1 MQARQMQQMQN
12 LLILNKPL
20 GVRST
25 RCVDVVRKTLLASGR
40 NVKVGHGGTL
50 DSSAS
55 GVLVLLIGR
64 ATRLSSLVMQMPKSY
79 EVLVRLGSETSTC
92 DYTGE
97 VTAKGDWST
106 VTQPDIEGALPPF
119 LGWQMQ
125 VPPEISAVHV
135 DGERAHR
142 IARGGGTPEIDARPV
157 FVREIVATSNLSP
170 VGEFTLSISCG
181 KGTYV
186 RSLVRDLGR
195 RLGCGAHVA
204 ALKRTATGPFGLDR
218 SFDPSP
224 LLRGDNWNSC
234 VGKLI
239 QAMLPLEEIAAF
251 LPSYTPQEESD
262 DRLERGIALPLA
274 ETRRLTFGSFCSD
287 DAACV
292 LSPRVFT
299 VARIGLA
306 DGAPELLPTV
316 NVLKI

>member
-1 MQARQMQQMQN
+1 MQAQQTQG
-12 LLILNKPL
+12 LLVLNKPL

-25 RCVDVVRKTLLASGR
+25 HCVDVVRKTLLASGR

-64 ATRLSSLVMQMPKSY
+64 ATRLSSLVMQMPKKY
-79 EVLVRLGSETSTC
+79 EVLVRLGAETSTC

-97 VTAKGDWST
+97 VTAEGDRSI
-106 VTQPDIEGALPPF
+106 VARHDVDEVLPSF

-135 DGERAHR
+135 GGERAHR
-142 IARGGGTPEIDARPV
+142 IARGGGSPEIDARPV
-157 FVREIVATSNLSP
+157 FVRRIVQTSGLSP
-170 VGEFTLSISCG
+170 AGDFTLSISCG

-204 ALKRTATGPFGLDR
+204 ALKRTATGPFWLDR
-218 SFDPSP
+218 SFDPGS
-224 LLRGDNWNSC
+224 LLSAGNWKS
-234 VGKLI
+234 GADELI
-239 QAMLPLEEIAAF
+239 QAMLPIEETTAF
-251 LPSYTPQEESD
+251 LPSYTPKDDGD
-262 DRLERGIALPLA
+262 DRLASGIALPLA
-274 ETRRLTFGSFCSD
+274 ETHRRTFGRFCAE

-292 LSPRVFT
+292 VSSRAFT
-299 VARIGLA
+299 VARIDVV
-306 DGAPELLPTV
+306 DGVPALVPTV
-316 NVLKI
+316 NIIY

>member
-1 MQARQMQQMQN
+1 MQAQQMQRMQN
-12 LLILNKPL
+12 LLVLNKPL

-25 RCVDVVRKTLLASGR
+25 RCVDVVRKALQAVGR

-79 EVLVRLGSETSTC
+79 EVLVRLGTETSTC

-97 VTAKGDWST
+97 ATGEGDWST
-106 VTQPDIEGALPPF
+106 VAQSDIERALPSF

-142 IARGGGTPEIDARPV
+142 IARGGGTPEIEARPV
-157 FVREIVATSNLSP
+157 FVRRIATISALSP
-170 VGEFTLSISCG
+170 AGEFGLSISCG

-186 RSLVRDLGR
+186 RSVVRDLGR

-218 SFDPSP
+218 SFDPTS
-224 LLRGDNWNSC
+224 LLSADNWKS
-234 VGKLI
+234 GTDEL
-239 QAMLPLEEIAAF
+239 MRSTLPLEEIAAF
-251 LPSYTPQEESD
+251 LPSYTPRDESD
-262 DRLERGIALPLA
+262 DRLERGISLPLTEA
-274 ETRRLTFGSFCSD
+274 RRRTFGHFCPD
-287 DAACV
+287 ETACV
-292 LSPRVFT
+292 FTARAFT
-299 VARIGLA
+299 VARA
-306 DGAPELLPTV
+306 EVVDGGPVLVPTV
-316 NVLKI
+316 NILKN